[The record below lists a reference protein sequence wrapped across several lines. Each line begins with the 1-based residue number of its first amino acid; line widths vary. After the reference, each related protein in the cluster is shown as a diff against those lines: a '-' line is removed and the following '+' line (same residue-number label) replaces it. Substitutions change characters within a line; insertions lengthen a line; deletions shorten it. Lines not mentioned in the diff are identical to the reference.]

1 MERKELNI
9 LQVTDYLAPYEGNF
23 ICSIKNLESHV
34 INQGGNMFFLFP
46 KEAYKIKW
54 IKELENKREGKVF
67 YLGKS
72 VIENIKII
80 KKLIKKNNI
89 NIVHSHFCLP
99 ITQLAVKISCVTSP
113 NVSLVQHYHNHY
125 QIPENKLKRPIFKY
139 IFSGDLNIGC
149 SESVSKSIIY
159 NEKKIV
165 TATNAIYFPRLN
177 NYTKIERKELGI
189 EEESIVI
196 LMFGF
201 DYLRKGVDIAIKA
214 INNIAKKYNI
224 TLLISISVGMDEISK
239 KIKDEF
245 GDIPSWLKLVLSR
258 NDIGAYYNISDIFLS
273 AAREEGFC
281 YAMVEAIYCNLI
293 CVSSKI
299 DGPPLNI
306 PGVKTFKNGDWEDLS
321 QKLEEIILLSEE
333 QKLEIKKVA
342 KDYVEKE
349 YDIDS
354 WSLKIIDEYKR
365 LI

>member
-1 MERKELNI
+1 MEKKLNI

-34 INQGGNMFFLFP
+34 IDEGGNMFFLFP

-54 IKELENKREGKVF
+54 IKEMENTRDKKVF
-67 YLGKS
+67 YLEDS
-72 VIENIKII
+72 VLKNIKKI
-80 KKLIKKNNI
+80 KKLIKENNI

-99 ITQLAVKISCVTSP
+99 ITQLAVKISCSTNS
-113 NVSLVQHYHNHY
+113 NVYLVQHYHNHY
-125 QIPENKLKRPIFKY
+125 QISENKLKRPIFKY
-139 IFSGDLNIGC
+139 IFSGNLNIGC

-159 NEKKIV
+159 DPKKITTV
-165 TATNAIYFPRLN
+165 TNAIYFPRLN
-177 NYTKIERKELGI
+177 DYTTITREELGI
-189 EEESIVI
+189 KKESIVI

-201 DYLRKGVDIAIKA
+201 DYLRKGVDIAIRA

-224 TLLISISVGMDEISK
+224 TLLISISVGIDEISK
-239 KIKDEF
+239 KIKNEF
-245 GDIPSWLKLVLSR
+245 GEIPSWLKLIQAR

-293 CVSSKI
+293 CISSEI

-306 PGVKTFKNGDWEDLS
+306 PGIQTFKNCDWDDLS
-321 QKLEEIILLSEE
+321 KKIEKVILLNKEE
-333 QKLEIKKVA
+333 KQEIKKIA
-342 KDYVEKE
+342 KDYVKKE

-354 WSLKIIDEYKR
+354 WSLKIIDEYKK